1 MTTGKNIILCGT
13 CKKQDCKRDYPD
25 GIPAW
30 CEASQFHEILDDA
43 KTKYAE
49 PQNRDIYVASGA
61 VVRNGYGKWPRVQEA
76 IEFAKELKVQKVGLV
91 SCLALINEMQTVSQL
106 FSGAGF
112 EVVSSACQI
121 GRVKPE
127 DRGFKLEHKDYHG
140 LMCNP
145 ITQAE
150 ICNAA
155 GTELNYI
162 IGLCLGHDIL
172 FQRHSKAPSSV
183 LIVKDRVTG
192 HNPVV
197 VLYADGL
204 RKSLFDTYCRK

>member
-1 MTTGKNIILCGT
+1 MNKTSVIMCGT

-25 GIPAW
+25 GIPSW
-30 CEASQFHEILDDA
+30 CEASRFSDILTDA
-43 KTKYAE
+43 KTKYASKE
-49 PQNRDIYVASGA
+49 NLEIYLASGR
-61 VVRNGYGKWPRVQEA
+61 VVKNGYGKWPRVREA
-76 IEFAKELKVQKVGLV
+76 VEFAKELKLKKVGLA
-91 SCLALINEMQTVSQL
+91 SCLGLVDELQTVSRL
-106 FSGAGF
+106 FTSAGF

-127 DRGFKLEHKDYHG
+127 DRGVKLEHNDYNG

-172 FQRHSKAPSSV
+172 FQRYSKAPSSV

-204 RKSLFDTYCRK
+204 KRSLFNAYSNK